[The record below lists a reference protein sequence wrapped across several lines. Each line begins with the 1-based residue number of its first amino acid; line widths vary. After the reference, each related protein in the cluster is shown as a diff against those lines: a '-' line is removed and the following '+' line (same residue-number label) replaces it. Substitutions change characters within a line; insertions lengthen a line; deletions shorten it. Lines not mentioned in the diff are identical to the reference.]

1 MIFVKN
7 MIKRL
12 PAFPFVRQT
21 SVSTAI
27 VSYDNTHLLSF
38 QHFPQLQTCILDKRL
53 SLIQNS
59 GWYDKYSCIDLFNR
73 KTFFLNYFFKDIDL
87 CSRSVFFVINEQK
100 DNVSI
105 HFLCD
110 EIVSDDPCAAIFP
123 FVFLTLLPF
132 VSCGCL
138 VLILHLVWGFQEAI
152 CRN

>member
-1 MIFVKN
+1 MTILICFHFSIFRNFKPEFW
-7 MIKRL
+7 I
-12 PAFPFVRQT
+12 
-21 SVSTAI
+21 S
-27 VSYDNTHLLSF
+27 D
-38 QHFPQLQTCILDKRL
+38 CRL
-53 SLIQNS
+53 SRTQVDMIN
-59 GWYDKYSCIDLFNR
+59 KYSCIDLFNR
-73 KTFFLNYFFKDIDL
+73 KAFFLNYFFKDIDL

-152 CRN
+152 CRNRPSLP